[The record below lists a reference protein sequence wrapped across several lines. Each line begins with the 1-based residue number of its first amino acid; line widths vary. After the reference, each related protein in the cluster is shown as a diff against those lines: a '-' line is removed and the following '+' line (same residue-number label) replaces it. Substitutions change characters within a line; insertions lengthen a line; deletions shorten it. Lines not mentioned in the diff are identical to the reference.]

1 MDIVGWVAVGVVA
14 AVVLV
19 GAVVGVNSL
28 PDARRY
34 LKMRRM

>member
-1 MDIVGWVAVGVVA
+1 MEVVGWVAVGIAA

-19 GAVVGVNSL
+19 AVVLGVRSI
-28 PDARRY
+28 PDAQRY

>member
-1 MDIVGWVAVGVVA
+1 MEIVGWVFIGLLATVALMGVVIG
-14 AVVLV
+14 LI
-19 GAVVGVNSL
+19 SL

>member
-1 MDIVGWVAVGVVA
+1 MEVVGWVAIGVVA

-19 GAVVGVNSL
+19 GVAVGVTSI

>member
-1 MDIVGWVAVGVVA
+1 MEVLGWVFLVIIAAIVVTAVAVGFI
-14 AVVLV
+14 
-19 GAVVGVNSL
+19 SI